1 MGLIMLSCID
11 EKILSKEKKLSY
23 LLRDMRRVLI
33 AYSGGVDSLV
43 LAKVAVETLGKNALS
58 VISSSPSLSASSLSR
73 AVSLADELNISLRVI
88 KTDEF
93 SDPRYLANS
102 PNRCYFCK
110 SALFTA
116 LSKIAREENFLSVCY
131 GANADDEADWRPGM
145 QAANEFGVR
154 APLLEAKLSKSE
166 IREMARVRG
175 IKIWDSPAMP
185 CTASRIPYGQPVT
198 LEAIDRIEK
207 GEEWLRRHEFK
218 EVRVRDHHP
227 VARIEVPIEAMAAI
241 ISTPIRDE
249 LVKTFKDL
257 GYQYVSIDLAG
268 FRSGSLNEVLI

>member
-1 MGLIMLSCID
+1 MLDYLD
-11 EKILSKEKKLSY
+11 EKILNKERKLNA
-23 LLRDMRRVLI
+23 LLNDMGRVLI
-33 AYSGGVDSLV
+33 AYSGGVDSLL

-58 VISSSPSLSASSLSR
+58 AISFSPSLPASSLSK
-73 AVSLADELNISLRVI
+73 AISIADELNIPLRVI
-88 KTDEF
+88 QTDEF
-93 SDPRYLANS
+93 SDPRYLANTS
-102 PNRCYFCK
+102 KRCYFCK

-116 LSKIAREENFLSVCY
+116 LSKIASEENFSSICY

-154 APLLEAKLSKSE
+154 APLLEANLSKVE

-175 IKIWDSPAMP
+175 IKVWDSPAMP

-198 LEAIDRIEK
+198 LEAISRVEK
-207 GEEWLRRHEFK
+207 GEEWLRTRGFK
-218 EVRVRDHHP
+218 ELRVRDHHP
-227 VARIEVPIEAMAAI
+227 VARIEIPIEAMAAI

-268 FRSGSLNEVLI
+268 FRSGSLNEVLVSKI

>member
-1 MGLIMLSCID
+1 MFNYMD
-11 EKILSKEKKLSY
+11 KKILSKEKKLTS
-23 LLRDMRRVLI
+23 LLYDMERVLI

-43 LAKVAVETLGKNALS
+43 LAKISAETLGENALS
-58 VISSSPSLSASSLSR
+58 VISSSPSLPASSLSR
-73 AVSLADELNISLRVI
+73 AISLADELNIPLRII

-116 LSKIAREENFLSVCY
+116 LSKIAREENFRSVCY
-131 GANADDEADWRPGM
+131 GANADDETDWRPGM
-145 QAANEFGVR
+145 QAAGEFGVR
-154 APLLEAKLSKSE
+154 APLLEAKLSKNE

-175 IKIWDSPAMP
+175 IKIWDAPAMP
-185 CTASRIPYGQPVT
+185 CTASRIPYGQSVT
-198 LEAIDRIEK
+198 LEAINRVEK
-207 GEEWLRRHEFK
+207 GEEWLRRHRFK
-218 EVRVRDHHP
+218 EVRVRDHYP
-227 VARIEVPIEAMAAI
+227 VARIEIPIEAMANI

-249 LVKTFKDL
+249 LVKTFKNL

-268 FRSGSLNEVLI
+268 FRSGSLNEVFV